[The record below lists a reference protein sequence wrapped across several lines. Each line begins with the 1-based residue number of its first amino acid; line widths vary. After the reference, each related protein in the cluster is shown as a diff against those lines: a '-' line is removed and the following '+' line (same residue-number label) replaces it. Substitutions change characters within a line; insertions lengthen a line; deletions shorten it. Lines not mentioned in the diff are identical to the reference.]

1 MKRSTI
7 FLLFLGAVFGV
18 HGQSLSPE
26 VLSSGGESYNSPN
39 VQLDWTAGESVIQ
52 TAAAGNTQL
61 TQGFHQTQLTIT
73 AIDPDLQ
80 NPFEVK
86 VFPNPAQEYVFV
98 EAEAGHGPA
107 MVRLV
112 DMHGRIL
119 SQPSPLVAGE
129 RQEFDLSQVA
139 LGQYL
144 IQIVSLE
151 GGPLRTFKVIKSN

>member
-1 MKRSTI
+1 M
-7 FLLFLGAVFGV
+7 LGA

-26 VLSSGGESYNSPN
+26 VLSSSGESYQTPN
-39 VQLDWTAGESVIQ
+39 VQLDWTAGEAVIE
-52 TAAAGNTQL
+52 TATAPNTQL

-73 AIDPDLQ
+73 AIESGLR

-86 VFPNPAQEYVFV
+86 VFPNPAQEFVFV
-98 EAEAGHGPA
+98 EAEAGHEPA

-119 SQPSPLVAGE
+119 SQPSPLAPGE
-129 RQEFDLSQVA
+129 RQEFDLRQVA

-144 IQIVSLE
+144 IQIVGRDGSTL
-151 GGPLRTFKVIKSN
+151 GTFKVIKSN